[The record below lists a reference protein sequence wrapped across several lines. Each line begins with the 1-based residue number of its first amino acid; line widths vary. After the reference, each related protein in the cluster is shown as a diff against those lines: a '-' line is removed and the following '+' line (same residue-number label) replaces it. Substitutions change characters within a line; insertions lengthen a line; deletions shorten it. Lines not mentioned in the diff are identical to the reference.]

1 MSIDSLQSPEASSA
15 RRHAAVA
22 ELEGLI
28 QSHAAARHW
37 ASMAETAAV
46 ILQLEPDHQGALYAH
61 AAALISQKEITF
73 RAKARE
79 SLERLMTLNPRHYEA
94 AFALADVYLAIGPYE
109 SAKPLLSRL
118 LKELPANTRVQAL
131 VGDLNARLA
140 EALMVPEKVEAGAAP
155 RGRRVNR
162 ARYPDHVSDFD
173 DLRAAVKKHVIGAS
187 EPADRFLAPDARGF
201 TMGSCFAGRIARE
214 LDRLGQ
220 PTLFLQLAETVNTT
234 HANLEFLRWLSK
246 EDDGSCAAYFER
258 ELQQRGHTR
267 ESVRESLSRAHFV
280 VYTLG
285 VAPAFF
291 HRETGKF
298 RPHEPQDFKQF
309 EFLRDYVY
317 RTTTVEENVANLRA
331 IRELLRKA
339 QTHREARAERVA
351 RAVHGDLRDGIGD
364 RGGLHF
370 EVDASSRR
378 ARIPQGPRRGGD
390 LLALVRDRA
399 LALRPHRP
407 HLRHRRRQQ
416 PSRFRCAGDD
426 DRRALHRTFQACF
439 AASSDRRIAGTVARG
454 PWSVMGR
461 TMRALHLI
469 LAVFLALAASWAG
482 VATATPLTTN
492 ASDIWWDPNESGG
505 ASM

>member
-1 MSIDSLQSPEASSA
+1 
-15 RRHAAVA
+15 
-22 ELEGLI
+22 
-28 QSHAAARHW
+28 
-37 ASMAETAAV
+37 
-46 ILQLEPDHQGALYAH
+46 
-61 AAALISQKEITF
+61 
-73 RAKARE
+73 
-79 SLERLMTLNPRHYEA
+79 
-94 AFALADVYLAIGPYE
+94 
-109 SAKPLLSRL
+109 LLSRL
-118 LKELPANTRVQAL
+118 LKELPGNTRVQAL

-267 ESVRESLSRAHFV
+267 ESVRESLSRADFV

-317 RTTTVEENVANLRA
+317 RTTTVEENAANLRA

-339 QTHREARAERVA
+339 QPTAKLVLSVSPVPFTATFEMESAIVADCVSKSTLRAAAHEFFKDPNAAAIYWPSFEIVRWLSGHIG
-351 RAVHGDLRDGIGD
+351 RTFGTDDGNNHHVSD
-364 RGGLHF
+364 
-370 EVDASSRR
+370 
-378 ARIPQGPRRGGD
+378 
-390 LLALVRDRA
+390 ALVTMIVE
-399 LALRPHRP
+399 LFIE
-407 HLRHRRRQQ
+407 
-416 PSRFRCAGDD
+416 RFR
-426 DRRALHRTFQACF
+426 
-439 AASSDRRIAGTVARG
+439 
-454 PWSVMGR
+454 P
-461 TMRALHLI
+461 
-469 LAVFLALAASWAG
+469 LA
-482 VATATPLTTN
+482 
-492 ASDIWWDPNESGG
+492 
-505 ASM
+505 